1 MDCLKI
7 IITSLVANIVGLL
20 FPIKNDIFGLVLLF
34 SVNFVIGLLADVGNR
49 REWSFKKAFRFFRDA
64 AIYFVMV
71 ASIYLLGHLKG
82 EESAAVHCVSFM
94 IYVAIYFY
102 GTNILRNARMITN
115 EHSTLYRILD
125 FLYYVM
131 SLRVLERC
139 VYLKDYFD
147 YEKRDVALADSACT
161 HSGRMPERG
170 A

>member
-1 MDCLKI
+1 MDSFKLMVA
-7 IITSLVANIVGLL
+7 SLFANIAGLL

-34 SVNFVIGLLADVGNR
+34 CVNFVVGLLADIANH
-49 REWSFKKAFRFFRDA
+49 REWSFTKAFCFFRDA

-82 EESAAVHCVSFM
+82 EEIAAVHCVSFM

-115 EHSTLYRILD
+115 EGSTLFRILE

-131 SLRVLERC
+131 SLRILER
-139 VYLKDYFD
+139 YGYIKDYID
-147 YEKRDVALADSACT
+147 NEKHGKNMV
-161 HSGRMPERG
+161 
-170 A
+170 

>member
-1 MDCLKI
+1 MDSLKI
-7 IITSLVANIVGLL
+7 IVTSLLANIIGLL

-34 SVNFVIGLLADVGNR
+34 SVNFIIGLMADISNR

-64 AIYFVMV
+64 AVYFVMV

-82 EESAAVHCVSFM
+82 EEFAAVHCVSFM

-102 GTNILRNARMITN
+102 GTNILRNARLITN
-115 EHSTLYRILD
+115 ERSTLYRILD

-139 VYLKDYFD
+139 VYLRDYFE
-147 YEKRDVALADSACT
+147 YEKRDRSVS
-161 HSGRMPERG
+161 
-170 A
+170 